1 MIELADSTG
10 VRVITA
16 DGIDTSQDNWKMH
29 WFFKLTAA
37 THEVDAASHRTKR
50 GMLGQLQRGYQI
62 AQAPFGYRA
71 MKDMTESGKVR
82 GTRWTIHEGQPS
94 VRLALHRL
102 TCAAWRRQ
110 APVLG
115 ACALRRLRGLVLPR
129 PRPWEGVALL
139 PAVL

>member
-10 VRVITA
+10 VRFITA

-62 AQAPFGYRA
+62 AQAPFGYPPMKA
-71 MKDMTESGKVR
+71 MTQR
-82 GTRWTIHEGQPS
+82 GNARGPRRTIP
-94 VRLALHRL
+94 
-102 TCAAWRRQ
+102 
-110 APVLG
+110 
-115 ACALRRLRGLVLPR
+115 
-129 PRPWEGVALL
+129 
-139 PAVL
+139 